1 MIPAKLQFTALRFWH
16 AWLAGGFVVAWATA
30 DEDTYAMH
38 QFAGYAVLAAIV
50 LRLLVGL
57 MAGKGSP
64 WRLPRPRLTWTN
76 KGRSPLFAW
85 FAALL
90 LGVIGLAAL
99 LGALAD
105 GATWLED
112 PHQAVSTLS
121 LWVIGGH
128 AAFIAFFFGGKR
140 LLARLSQNLLPK
152 EKTT

>member
-1 MIPAKLQFTALRFWH
+1 MIGPKLQLTALRFWH

-38 QFAGYAVLAAIV
+38 LFAGYAVLAAIV

-57 MAGKGSP
+57 MAGKTSL
-64 WRLPRPRLTWTN
+64 WRLPRPRLAWVS
-76 KGRSPLFAW
+76 KGRNPLFAW

-90 LGVIGLAAL
+90 LGLIGLAAL

-105 GATWLED
+105 GLPWLE
-112 PHQAVSTLS
+112 HLHEAISNLS
-121 LWVIGGH
+121 LWVIFGH
-128 AAFIAFFFGGKR
+128 VAFIAFFFGGKR
-140 LLARLSQNLLPK
+140 LISRLSQNLAFK

>member
-1 MIPAKLQFTALRFWH
+1 MMSPKLQFALLRLWH

-38 QFAGYAVLAAIV
+38 QFSGYAVLAAIV
-50 LRLLVGL
+50 LRLAIG
-57 MAGKGSP
+57 MIAAKPSP
-64 WRLPRPRLTWTN
+64 WRLPRPRLVWTG
-76 KGRSPLFAW
+76 KGRNPLLAW

-105 GATWLED
+105 GVPWLED
-112 PHQAVSTLS
+112 PHEAVSTLS
-121 LWVIGGH
+121 LWVICGH
-128 AAFIAFFFGGKR
+128 VAFVTFLFGGKN
-140 LLARLSQNLLPK
+140 LLARLSQMLPFK